1 MGNPVAE
8 SLSIYKAGLM
18 KDNTPYIVRAQ
29 NNIRVGL
36 HCSWYIFLCLTL
48 FPRLHISLNS
58 KLYLAIM
65 KDFRTICYVKNN
77 LIMLNWYSLIYT
89 IICIE
94 QLIAVLC
101 INHRLKVSLYQNIR
115 FIQILLRI
123 STARQPDA

>member
-1 MGNPVAE
+1 MRNPVAE

-18 KDNTPYIVRAQ
+18 KDNILYVVRTQ
-29 NNIRVGL
+29 NNI
-36 HCSWYIFLCLTL
+36 HCSRYIFLCLTL